1 MNEIPGA
8 TDVTRRAGDG
18 EERWP
23 ARTDPGKLLR
33 VGIGEFAVSN
43 SLDEVLTTIALGS
56 CVAVCLWEPDA
67 HVGGMLHFMLPDSA
81 LASERA
87 RLQPAAF
94 ADTGI
99 PLLFRA
105 AYKLG
110 AQKKHCVVRL
120 VGGAELAGPRPEA
133 VEGIF
138 NVGRRNILAARGVLW
153 RNGIMIGGEEVGG
166 TEART
171 IAMAVA
177 DGRVAVKTGGSLVAE
192 L

>member
-1 MNEIPGA
+1 
-8 TDVTRRAGDG
+8 
-18 EERWP
+18 
-23 ARTDPGKLLR
+23 
-33 VGIGEFAVSN
+33 VGIGEFIVSN
-43 SLDEVLTTIALGS
+43 STDEVLSTIALGS
-56 CVAVCLWEPDA
+56 CVAVCLWEPGA
-67 HVGGMLHFMLPDSA
+67 QVGGMLHFMLPDST

-120 VGGAELAGPRPEA
+120 VGGAELAGPRPES

-153 RNGIMIGGEEVGG
+153 RNGIMISGEEVGG
-166 TEART
+166 TDART

-177 DGRVAVKTGGSLVAE
+177 DGRVAVKTAGSLVAE

>member
-1 MNEIPGA
+1 MRPGCRIASEPAQMLA
-8 TDVTRRAGDG
+8 T
-18 EERWP
+18 
-23 ARTDPGKLLR
+23 
-33 VGIGEFAVSN
+33 F
-43 SLDEVLTTIALGS
+43 ALGS
-56 CVAVCLWEPDA
+56 CIGLSLYDSTSRIA
-67 HVGGMLHFMLPDSA
+67 GMLHFMLPDSG

-105 AYKLG
+105 AYTLG

-120 VGGAELAGPRPEA
+120 VGGAELAGPRPEG

-153 RNGIMIGGEEVGG
+153 RNGIMISGEEVGG